1 MNSLFEPNPILL
13 AFLAMKTTVYLPT
26 LLLLAVVRAFVA
38 KGPARVFAIIAIAVA
53 VLGLAARFGPPML
66 GLSGGTLS
74 QIAYDMVNAGGGMA
88 ILLAATVPMALSA
101 ILPERRWPVLD
112 ALHALLVAALFLL
125 WMLAQ

>member
-13 AFLAMKTTVYLPT
+13 AFLAMKTTVYLPA

-53 VLGLAARFGPPML
+53 VLGLAARFGPPVL

-88 ILLAATVPMALSA
+88 ILLVATVPMALSA

>member
-13 AFLAMKTTVYLPT
+13 AFLAMKTTVYLPA

-38 KGPARVFAIIAIAVA
+38 KGPARIFAIIAIAVA
-53 VLGLAARFGPPML
+53 VLGLAARFGPPVL